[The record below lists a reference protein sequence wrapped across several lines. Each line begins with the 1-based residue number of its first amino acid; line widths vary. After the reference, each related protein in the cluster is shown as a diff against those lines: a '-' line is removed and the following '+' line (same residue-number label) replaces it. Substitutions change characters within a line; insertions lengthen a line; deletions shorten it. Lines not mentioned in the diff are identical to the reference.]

1 MSPQPTHPT
10 GTGPGTGPR
19 DPDSALDVYYH
30 QRLPQNVMA
39 TRTAHAQAMLA
50 DAQGRRYSP
59 SPAPSPS
66 PSPRMHTSVSALMQH
81 HQAPVTHAH
90 RYQPESPIMANSPPL
105 GGPGRHTPSPAPGYQ
120 YYGQIVD
127 GRYIPN
133 GATHHTAQ
141 HREMAPPPPPSPI
154 MASPGYGLG
163 SEASATFVPTAARTT
178 AKSGSSVPATPAV
191 RRVPV
196 PTDKTIVKKY
206 LSEREVQTQVAIQV
220 KKWVGASMSA
230 VADDLTALVRNRIDL
245 GMETYSMAVEAFKA
259 QVLRVDGTENLER
272 SDDGNMYLRVNHAEL
287 VKWFGALASLDSAV
301 NTRLDQLADEMAAL
315 KLQMQEP
322 VAAPIPAFTFSA
334 GAAAVAESKNHRW
347 TKVQAAFRTMI
358 FTQAGI
364 PPGRGSSDSET
375 KIYELPYPASP
386 QEITYHPVAYV
397 PTCAEAPAPES
408 SGAEGGPRYRQL
420 RLKLDLGYNETP
432 NKEILAPIL
441 TVLVRDYEKYGL
453 PAGTTIDW
461 LMDHPLKRTWVYWK
475 DRFRQLQ
482 SGPSTA
488 EVKQAW
494 TQVNTD
500 ARRAKRLS
508 AKGSRRYKALCAQ
521 IKASGSKD
529 SKDWDIQQS
538 VLFCDYYQ
546 SGEETV
552 YEEDEDA
559 DCAPVKIK
567 ERVRKSPEGRSDQA
581 TKTLRS
587 LDPPPNPKVRIV
599 DSDDTASTELVLPL
613 KFRNWMVRSDYW
625 EDHPE
630 YAGLLQANEGPFTGE
645 FSVASSPEM
654 LGSAPVPKADSI
666 PSSASSFAFAI
677 GGPSTA
683 LQQLFGNDY
692 NGAPG
697 GLDNEEGPL
706 AVVEGGV
713 DGAVGLGGDAEPM
726 DYAGGAGLG
735 GNAEPMDYAE

>member
-1 MSPQPTHPT
+1 
-10 GTGPGTGPR
+10 
-19 DPDSALDVYYH
+19 
-30 QRLPQNVMA
+30 
-39 TRTAHAQAMLA
+39 
-50 DAQGRRYSP
+50 
-59 SPAPSPS
+59 
-66 PSPRMHTSVSALMQH
+66 
-81 HQAPVTHAH
+81 
-90 RYQPESPIMANSPPL
+90 MANSPPL

-141 HREMAPPPPPSPI
+141 HREMAPPPPPLPI

-178 AKSGSSVPATPAV
+178 AKSGSSAPATPAV

-259 QVLRVDGTENLER
+259 Q
-272 SDDGNMYLRVNHAEL
+272 
-287 VKWFGALASLDSAV
+287 
-301 NTRLDQLADEMAAL
+301 MAAL

-613 KFRNWMVRSDYW
+613 KSRNWMVRSDYW

-677 GGPSTA
+677 G
-683 LQQLFGNDY
+683 
-692 NGAPG
+692 
-697 GLDNEEGPL
+697 
-706 AVVEGGV
+706 
-713 DGAVGLGGDAEPM
+713 
-726 DYAGGAGLG
+726 
-735 GNAEPMDYAE
+735 